1 MRLTVLLSLGG
12 VLLVSL
18 PAHAELRGV
27 KLYERGDYKRARR
40 VLTEELTSPG
50 LSKEEQAKA
59 RLYLAAALFATGAEK
74 AASENL
80 EQLAQL
86 APSFQVDPIL
96 FPPDFVAL
104 AEKAR
109 AKAETKRME
118 AERLRLEAERLRLEQ
133 DRKARE
139 EAEAL
144 ARQQQP
150 PPPPAPEEQT
160 PEPGLAL
167 RLRPDVFG
175 FVDAWGKS
183 YGLGGGVTLGLGM
196 VDVNARVLL
205 GDELGMGGEVGLLL
219 GDGSV
224 QPRLALRGTAVP
236 TVGVGAGGVV
246 GLRLG
251 ASERLTVLL
260 DVGGEFFSIKPPE
273 DRPAD
278 TNQKKY
284 RTFVL
289 TSTVGVGFD
298 LL

>member
-1 MRLTVLLSLGG
+1 MKTTVLLSLGG
-12 VLLVSL
+12 LLLVSL

-27 KLYERGDYKRARR
+27 TLYERGEFARARKM
-40 VLTEELTSPG
+40 LTEELNLPN
-50 LSKEEQAKA
+50 LSKEDQAKG
-59 RLYLAAALFATGAEK
+59 RLYLAAALFATGDK
-74 AASENL
+74 TGAATQL
-80 EQLAQL
+80 EQLAVL
-86 APSFQVDPIL
+86 APSFKVDPIL
-96 FPPDFVAL
+96 FPPAFVTL

-109 AKAETKRME
+109 AKAEAKRQE
-118 AERLRLEAERLRLEQ
+118 EERLRLEAERLRLEEE
-133 DRKARE
+133 RKARE

-150 PPPPAPEEQT
+150 PPPPLDEEPT
-160 PEPGLAL
+160 EAGASL

-175 FVDAWGKS
+175 FVDAVGKS
-183 YGLGGGVTLGLGM
+183 YGFGGGMTLGLGM

-205 GDELGMGGEVGLLL
+205 GDKIGMGGEVGLLL

-236 TVGVGAGGVV
+236 NVGVGGGGVV
-246 GLRLG
+246 GVRLG

-260 DVGGEFFSIKPPE
+260 DVGAEFFSIS
-273 DRPAD
+273 PAEND
-278 TNQKKY
+278 TNTY

-289 TSTVGVGFD
+289 TSTAGVGFD

>member
-12 VLLVSL
+12 MLLVSL

-27 KLYERGDYKRARR
+27 ALYERGDYKRARK
-40 VLTEELTSPG
+40 VLTEELNSPG
-50 LSKEEQAKA
+50 LSKQEQAKA
-59 RLYLAAALFATGAEK
+59 RLYLAAALFATGAEE
-74 AASENL
+74 AANSNL
-80 EQLAQL
+80 EQLAEV

-109 AKAETKRME
+109 ARVEAKRLEAERLRME
-118 AERLRLEAERLRLEQ
+118 AERLRMEQ
-133 DRKARE
+133 ERKARE

-144 ARQQQP
+144 AKQQP
-150 PPPPAPEEQT
+150 PPLEQDAEPAI
-160 PEPGLAL
+160 AL

-175 FVDAWGKS
+175 FVDAWGRS
-183 YGLGGGVTLGLGM
+183 YGVGGGVTLGLGM

-205 GDELGMGGEVGLLL
+205 GEKHGMGGEVGVLL
-219 GDGSV
+219 GSGSV

-236 TVGVGAGGVV
+236 SVGVGGGGVV

-260 DVGGEFFSIKPPE
+260 DVGAEYFSINA
-273 DRPAD
+273 AD
-278 TNQKKY
+278 NTHTY
-284 RTFVL
+284 HSFVL
-289 TSTVGVGFD
+289 TSTAGVGFD

>member
-40 VLTEELTSPG
+40 ALTEELNSPG

-80 EQLAQL
+80 EQLAEL

-150 PPPPAPEEQT
+150 PPPPPPEET

-205 GDELGMGGEVGLLL
+205 GDELGLGGEVGLVL

-224 QPRLALRGTAVP
+224 QPRLALRGTTVP
-236 TVGVGAGGVV
+236 TVGMGGGGVV

-260 DVGGEFFSIKPPE
+260 DVGAEFFSIKSAE

-278 TNQKKY
+278 NKLKSY